1 MALFEIKDVDKQY
14 YEKKIKD
21 FLPENIIDIHTHVYR
36 KYESREAQEDIKRT
50 VTWPSLVAAENPAED
65 LQETYSLMFPG
76 KKVTPLIFAAV
87 DPKEAI
93 NTMNTYI
100 RECSEKHHI
109 PSLYFARPEES
120 TEELRE
126 NIESGGFLGVK
137 VYLNFSPAYIPGD
150 EIRIFDFLPP
160 HQLKVLD
167 ELGCIVMLH
176 IPRSGRLRDPV
187 NIAQILEIEEK
198 YQNLQLILAHIG
210 RAYCREDVGD
220 ALNILSKTKNLVF
233 DFAASTNEWVFART
247 IEAVGPKRI
256 LFGSDLPIVRMR
268 MRRICEKGTYINIV
282 PKGLY
287 GDVSGDK
294 NMREVDGEK
303 ADALTFFMYEE
314 INAFRKAAEETGL
327 SKSDIEDVF
336 YNNSRKI
343 IENTGF
349 TFK

>member
-1 MALFEIKDVDKQY
+1 MALFEIKDIDKQY
-14 YEKKIKD
+14 YENKIKN

-36 KYESREAQEDIKRT
+36 KFESGQALQQEKRT
-50 VTWPSLVAAENPAED
+50 VTWPSLVAAENPLED

-76 KKVTPLIFAAV
+76 KKVTPLIFATV
-87 DPKEAI
+87 DPKEAMDA
-93 NTMNTYI
+93 MNDYI
-100 RECSEKHHI
+100 SDCSEKNNI

-120 TEELRE
+120 AEELRK

-137 VYLNFSPAYIPGD
+137 VYLNFSPAYVPGD
-150 EIRIFDFLPP
+150 EIRIFDFLPRR
-160 HQLKVLD
+160 QLKALD
-167 ELGCIVMLH
+167 DLGCIVMLH
-176 IPRSGRLRDPV
+176 IPRSGRLKDPV
-187 NIAQILEIEEK
+187 NIAQILEIEEQ

-210 RAYCREDVGD
+210 RAYCKEDVGD

-233 DFAASTNEWVFART
+233 DFAANTNDWVFTRT

-268 MRRICEKGTYINIV
+268 MRRICENGTYINIV
-282 PKGLY
+282 PKGFY
-287 GDVSGDK
+287 GDVSADK
-294 NMREVDGEK
+294 NMREVTGEE
-303 ADALTFFMYEE
+303 ADALSFFMYEE

-327 SKSDIEDVF
+327 SKNDIEDVF

-343 IENTGF
+343 IEKAGF